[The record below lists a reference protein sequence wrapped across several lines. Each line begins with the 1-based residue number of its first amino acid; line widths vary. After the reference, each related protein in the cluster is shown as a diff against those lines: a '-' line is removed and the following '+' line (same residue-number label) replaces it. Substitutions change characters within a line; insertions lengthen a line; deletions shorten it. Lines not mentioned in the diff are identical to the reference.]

1 MSLFRAVATVG
12 GFTLLSRITGFARDI
27 LIAGFLGAGTVAD
40 TFFVAFKFPNLF
52 RRLFAEGA
60 VAAAFVPLYAQ
71 TLEKD
76 GEAEAHVFARRA
88 FTVMGL
94 VLAVFVALMEII
106 MPWAIYVFAPG
117 FDAVPGKLELAAD
130 LTRITFPYLLLISLC
145 ALLSGVLNSLGKFAA
160 AAATPVLLNLVMM
173 GGLLALHEYT
183 ATPGHALAI
192 AVAVAGRCPACL
204 ADCRLCAVRYTHPP
218 RSPHTQPPY
227 QASGNTGGAGGLWRR
242 ALPNQPPGRYHS
254 RLAGK

>member
-183 ATPGHALAI
+183 ATPAM
-192 AVAVAGRCPACL
+192 RS
-204 ADCRLCAVRYTHPP
+204 RLPSR
-218 RSPHTQPPY
+218 
-227 QASGNTGGAGGLWRR
+227 WR
-242 ALPNQPPGRYHS
+242 ALSSLSG
-254 RLAGK
+254 